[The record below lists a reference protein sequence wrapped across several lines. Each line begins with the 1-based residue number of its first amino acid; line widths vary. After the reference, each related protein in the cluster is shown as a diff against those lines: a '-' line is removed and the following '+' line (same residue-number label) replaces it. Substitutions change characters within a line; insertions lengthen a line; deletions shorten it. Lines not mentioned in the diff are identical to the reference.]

1 MAAAV
6 DISTLISKRPEMHG
20 GKPCIAGTGVTVL
33 TMVELFEAGLDPR
46 QIQGQYPHVA
56 LEGILAAL
64 AYATANRE
72 EIDDWFRLDQ
82 EAHDELFGTP
92 TK

>member
-1 MAAAV
+1 MTAVV
-6 DISTLISKRPEMHG
+6 DIGSLISSVPQMHG

-46 QIQGQYPHVA
+46 QIQAQYPELS

-64 AYATANRE
+64 AYATANRQ
-72 EIDDWFRLDQ
+72 EIDDWFAVDAAAHSELLRLKD
-82 EAHDELFGTP
+82 A
-92 TK
+92 

>member
-20 GKPCIAGTGVTVL
+20 GTPCIAGTGVTVM
-33 TMVELFEAGLDPR
+33 TMVEMFESGLDPR
-46 QIQGQYPHVA
+46 QIQHNHPELQ

-64 AYATANRE
+64 AYAHANRE
-72 EIDDWFRLDQ
+72 EIDHWFKV
-82 EAHDELFGTP
+82 EKKAHDERFGP
-92 TK
+92 TQS